1 MKKKQNIVNLLIS
14 LYLQK
19 MNNEKKLNI
28 RMIIFRIFIVPVTF
42 TFNLKIPGGN

>member
-42 TFNLKIPGGN
+42 TFNLKILGGN